1 METLKSLFSLEGKV
15 ALVTGGYRGLGHSMA
30 TALAEA
36 GAKVIL
42 NGRSGRGVAD
52 AVEALRKS
60 GFAAEGAV
68 FDVTNESAI
77 SSAMEEISNTYG
89 EVDILVNNAGIH
101 RRNLMIDMPLEDFK
115 LVLDTNV
122 TAAFL
127 MGKAVAPSMIKRGGG
142 KIINIHSLM
151 SELARKTI
159 ANYAAA
165 KGAIQ
170 MLTRSMAAEWAQ
182 HNIQAN
188 GIGPGYFDTEMT
200 KPLKNNAE
208 FDSWLRART
217 PSGRWGRP
225 DDLKGLA
232 IFLAS
237 PASDYINGQ
246 TIFIDG
252 GLTAV
257 V

>member
-1 METLKSLFSLEGKV
+1 MNTLKALFSLEGKV
-15 ALVTGGYRGLGHSMA
+15 ALVTGGYRGLGLSIA
-30 TALAEA
+30 EALAEA
-36 GAKVIL
+36 GALVVL
-42 NGRSGRGVAD
+42 NGRSESGVKAAVQAFEEKGLKAD
-52 AVEALRKS
+52 A
-60 GFAAEGAV
+60 AV
-68 FDVTNESAI
+68 FDVMDETAITKAVADISA
-77 SSAMEEISNTYG
+77 NHG
-89 EVDILVNNAGIH
+89 GVDILVNNAGIH
-101 RRNLMIDMPLEDFK
+101 RRNLMLDMPPSDFK

-122 TAAFL
+122 TAAFML
-127 MGKAVAPSMIKRGGG
+127 GKAVAPGMIEKGGG

-151 SELARKTI
+151 SELARKSI

-170 MLTRSMAAEWAQ
+170 MLTRSMTAEWAT

-200 KPLKNNAE
+200 KPLIENPEFNN
-208 FDSWLRART
+208 WLVNRT
-217 PSGRWGRP
+217 PSGRWGVP

-237 PASDYINGQ
+237 PASNYVNGQ
-246 TIFIDG
+246 TIFVDG